1 MVHDGTVVA
10 VSWEYAINPARHV
23 IYTRM
28 WGSVTMADF
37 LAVRSTLT
45 ADPQF
50 DPSFSHISDLRDCA
64 PLDVSA
70 SDIGQLASRAAR
82 KPSRRAIVV
91 SHDVTFGLARMYE
104 LRRQLVDPSGQIQ
117 VFRTL
122 PEALTWLGLDDAD
135 LRKCSERRT

>member
-1 MVHDGTVVA
+1 MT
-10 VSWEYAINPARHV
+10 WEHSINPARRV

-28 WGSVTMADF
+28 CGSVTIADF
-37 LAVRSTLT
+37 LAVQSALT

-70 SDIGQLASRAAR
+70 ADIGQLASRTIR

-91 SHDVTFGLARMYE
+91 NHEATFGLARMYE
-104 LRRQLVDPSGQIQ
+104 MRRQLVDSSGEIQ

-122 PEALTWLGLDDAD
+122 PEALTWLGLDEAD
-135 LRKCSERRT
+135 VRTPNGTMGC